1 MEENKEK
8 KSYELSFLVVNKG
21 DENVVESVISRHGA
35 EVTDH
40 GMVSEVRLSY
50 PIKKNKIAH
59 FGFLYFLSSPEEV
72 EKISHDLK
80 LNPVILRI
88 LVITPPIAKS
98 GGRRMRRVENE
109 EKKVVVEKME
119 RAPLPS
125 VAPKGVL
132 TNEDLEEKLE
142 EILK

>member
-1 MEENKEK
+1 M
-8 KSYELSFLVVNKG
+8 
-21 DENVVESVISRHGA
+21 
-35 EVTDH
+35 
-40 GMVSEVRLSY
+40 
-50 PIKKNKIAH
+50 
-59 FGFLYFLSSPEEV
+59 
-72 EKISHDLK
+72 
-80 LNPVILRI
+80 
-88 LVITPPIAKS
+88 ITPPIAKS

>member
-8 KSYELSFLVVNKG
+8 KNYELSFLVVNRG
-21 DENVVESVISRHGA
+21 DENAVESVISQHGA
-35 EVTDH
+35 EITNRGAV
-40 GMVSEVRLSY
+40 GEVRLSY

-72 EKISHDLK
+72 EKIAHNLK
-80 LNPVILRI
+80 LNPVVLRI
-88 LVITPPIAKS
+88 LIITPPIAKS
-98 GGRRMRRVENE
+98 EGRRMRRVENE
-109 EKKVVVEKME
+109 EKKVVEKTVK
-119 RAPLPS
+119 APLP
-125 VAPKGVL
+125 VAPRGVL